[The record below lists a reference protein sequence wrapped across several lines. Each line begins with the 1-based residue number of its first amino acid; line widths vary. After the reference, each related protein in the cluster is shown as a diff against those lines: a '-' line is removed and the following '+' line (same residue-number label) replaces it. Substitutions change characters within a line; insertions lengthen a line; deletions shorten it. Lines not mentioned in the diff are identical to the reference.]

1 MTKSEAKLIC
11 IDYINNQNDISLGG
25 FHDIDEDNFILK
37 YSTKWEEIYITIN
50 SNKHDKDSLIK
61 YIENNKY

>member
-1 MTKSEAKLIC
+1 MTKSEAKQIC
-11 IDYINNQNDISLGG
+11 IDYINNQNDISLDG

-37 YSTKWEEIYITIN
+37 YSTKWEKIYITIN
-50 SNKHDKDSLIK
+50 SKKHDKDSLIK